1 MKTLL
6 KSFAIATC
14 IMLVGFCASTAI
26 VGCSSSSQRTAYNTI
41 FSVEQTATLA
51 VDDYFTLVIKGTVTT
66 NGVPIV
72 AKGFNDLQAAV
83 RLAAAASEY
92 GTNALAPSSLIVEAT
107 ALGSLIQNIEATT
120 KK

>member
-41 FSVEQTATLA
+41 YSVEQTATLA
-51 VDDYFTLVIKGTVTT
+51 VDDYFTLVIKGTLTT
-66 NGVPIV
+66 NGVPII
-72 AKGFNDLQAAV
+72 AKSYNDLQAAGK
-83 RLAAAASEY
+83 LAETASAAGA
-92 GTNALAPSSLIVEAT
+92 NALAPSSLILEA
-107 ALGSLIQNIEATT
+107 ADLGTLITTIEQST